1 VLGGAGILVLLLW
14 RLGTNAFL
22 DGLSVIDGG
31 TVLVALGIGLVTT
44 VFSAWRWCLVARGL
58 GLRLPLVGAVADYY
72 RALFLNAALPGGVL
86 GDVHRAVRHGQD
98 VGNVRRGVKAVVL
111 ERAAGQIVVFT
122 LGLTVLLV
130 LPSPAL
136 SHLHFGVIAQA
147 VAAVCVVT
155 VGAVALIRRHAGT
168 SRCGRAAH
176 RAVADLRKG
185 LLGQRN
191 GAGILVAS
199 VIVLAGHLATF
210 LVAARAAGS
219 SAPIAQLAPLMVL
232 ALLAM
237 TLPVNVGGW
246 GPREGVLAW
255 AFAAAG
261 LGAAQGL
268 TIAVVYGLL
277 AFVASLPGIGVLAVR
292 WVAGL
297 RAARPAVVPA
307 PAMPAPVMEGVV
319 MEGVVVEGVVVEGI
333 AVEGIVVEGILVEG
347 VVASIHRLPALSG
360 AGKP

>member
-1 VLGGAGILVLLLW
+1 
-14 RLGTNAFL
+14 
-22 DGLSVIDGG
+22 
-31 TVLVALGIGLVTT
+31 
-44 VFSAWRWCLVARGL
+44 
-58 GLRLPLVGAVADYY
+58 
-72 RALFLNAALPGGVL
+72 
-86 GDVHRAVRHGQD
+86 
-98 VGNVRRGVKAVVL
+98 
-111 ERAAGQIVVFT
+111 
-122 LGLTVLLV
+122 
-130 LPSPAL
+130 
-136 SHLHFGVIAQA
+136 
-147 VAAVCVVT
+147 
-155 VGAVALIRRHAGT
+155 
-168 SRCGRAAH
+168 
-176 RAVADLRKG
+176 
-185 LLGQRN
+185 
-191 GAGILVAS
+191 
-199 VIVLAGHLATF
+199 
-210 LVAARAAGS
+210 
-219 SAPIAQLAPLMVL
+219 MVL

-319 MEGVVVEGVVVEGI
+319 VEGVVVQ
-333 AVEGIVVEGILVEG
+333 G
-347 VVASIHRLPALSG
+347 VVVQGVVVPIHRLPALSG